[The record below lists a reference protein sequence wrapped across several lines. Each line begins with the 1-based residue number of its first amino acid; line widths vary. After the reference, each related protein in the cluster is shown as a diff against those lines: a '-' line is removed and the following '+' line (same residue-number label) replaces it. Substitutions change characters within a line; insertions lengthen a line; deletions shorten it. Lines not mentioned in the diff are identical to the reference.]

1 MTSDNRLSRHV
12 HSFFHDYLTTQRNV
26 SPHTVF
32 SYRDTLKLFLSFASE
47 QLSTPV
53 VDLSLDALT
62 PDLVLTFL
70 NHLETERS
78 NTAATRNVRLAAL
91 HVFFRYVGAHDPLSL
106 ENCQRIVSIPKKR
119 TTNPAIDYLEREELD
134 DVLTRIDRHTPAGRR
149 DYAMLAFTYQTGARV
164 QEVVGLRACD
174 LQLDSLRQVRIWGKG
189 RKERVLPLWKQTAAL
204 LRALLEERN
213 VDPRSSQLVFINM
226 RGRPM
231 TRWGFRHI
239 LRKYVSAAKR
249 EASSVAHKRVH
260 PHSLRHTLAM
270 HMLQAGAD
278 PNAIRIVLG
287 HASSETTWRYARINI
302 EMKRKAIESHK
313 PDASPETPT
322 WRKDQDLLTYL
333 ESLGKARD
341 YVKPI

>member
-1 MTSDNRLSRHV
+1 MASDNRLSRHV
-12 HSFFHDYLTTQRNV
+12 HGFFHEYLTSQRNV

-32 SYRDTLKLFLSFASE
+32 SYRDTLKLFLSYASQ

-53 VDLSLDALT
+53 VDLNLEALT
-62 PDLVLTFL
+62 PDLVLRFL

-91 HVFFRYVGAHDPLSL
+91 HVFFRYVGAHDPLSFD
-106 ENCQRIVSIPKKR
+106 NCQRIVSIPKKR
-119 TTNPAIDYLEREELD
+119 TTTPATDYLEREEIE
-134 DVLTRIDRHTPAGRR
+134 DVLARINRQTPAGRR

-174 LQLDSLRQVRIWGKG
+174 LQLDSLPQVRIWGKG
-189 RKERVLPLWKQTAAL
+189 RKERVLPLWNQMAAL

-213 VDPRSSQLVFINM
+213 VDPRSSQLVFVNM

-239 LRKYVSAAKR
+239 LQKYVSAAKR
-249 EASSVAHKRVH
+249 ERTSVAHKRVH

-278 PNAIRIVLG
+278 PNAIRDVLG

-313 PDASPETPT
+313 SDAPQETPV
-322 WRKDQDLLTYL
+322 WRKDQNLLTYL
-333 ESLGKARD
+333 ESLGKCRD